1 MRLFEGSMVALVTP
15 FKNGKVDEVALRRL
29 IDLQISA
36 GTSAIVPCGTTG
48 ESATLT
54 HDEHNRVIAI
64 TVEHVAK
71 RIKVLAGAGS
81 NCTDEAIRLHKFC
94 HQVGADGA
102 LHITPY
108 YNKPTQEGLLQHYQA
123 IAKSADLPI
132 VLYNVPS
139 RTGVNMVAATTI
151 TLSQVDNIVGIKEAS
166 GSLDQASEILAGV
179 HKNFSVIS
187 GEDSLTY
194 PLYAL
199 GACGVISVTANLV
212 PKDLAHQYAAV
223 KAGDFV
229 EARKIHYRLFDLHK
243 LLFVETN
250 PIPVKAALSLMG
262 LIEEEFR
269 LPLVPLSRGHRE
281 KLQSL
286 LKEHDLISLGQEKK

>member
-1 MRLFEGSMVALVTP
+1 MFFTGSMVALVTP
-15 FKNGKVDEVALRRL
+15 FKNGQVDETALRRL
-29 IDLQISA
+29 IDLQIA
-36 GTSAIVPCGTTG
+36 GGTSAIVPCGTTG

-54 HDEHNRVIAI
+54 HDEHDRVIAI

-81 NCTDEAIRLHKFC
+81 NCTDEAIRLHKYC
-94 HQVGADGA
+94 RKVGADGA

-108 YNKPTQEGLLQHYQA
+108 YNKPTQEGLLQHYRA

-139 RTGVNMVAATTI
+139 RTGVNMAAATTI
-151 TLSQVDNIVGIKEAS
+151 ALSQVDNIVGIKEAS

-179 HKNFSVIS
+179 HENFSVIS

-199 GACGVISVTANLV
+199 GACGVISVTANIV
-212 PKDLAHQYAAV
+212 PQDCARQYAAV
-223 KAGDFV
+223 QAGNFV
-229 EARKIHYRLFDLHK
+229 EARNIHYRLFDLHK
-243 LLFVETN
+243 QLFVETN

-262 LIEEEFR
+262 LIAEEYR
-269 LPLVPLSRGHRE
+269 LPLVPLSREHRE
-281 KLQSL
+281 KLESR
-286 LKEHDLISLGQEKK
+286 LKEQGLCLKQEKK